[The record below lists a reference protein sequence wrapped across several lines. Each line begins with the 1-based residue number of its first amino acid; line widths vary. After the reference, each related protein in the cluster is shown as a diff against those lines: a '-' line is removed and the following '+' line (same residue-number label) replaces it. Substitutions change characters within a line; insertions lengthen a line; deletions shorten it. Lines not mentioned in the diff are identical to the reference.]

1 MHSPTSLSENWEDYL
16 ERIHELIEAKGYARV
31 ADIAQQ
37 LDIAPASVTSMVQ
50 KMAKAGLLNYERY
63 RGLTL
68 TPTGEAAA
76 LGIRHRHRVLT
87 SFLTLLGVPADV
99 VARDVE
105 GLEHHLSSVSVE
117 KIEALLQRMRPRR

>member
-1 MHSPTSLSENWEDYL
+1 M
-16 ERIHELIEAKGYARV
+16 G
-31 ADIAQQ
+31 
-37 LDIAPASVTSMVQ
+37 
-50 KMAKAGLLNYERY
+50 AGG

-87 SFLTLLGVPADV
+87 AFLSSLGVPAEV
-99 VARDVE
+99 VERDVE

-117 KIEALLQRMRPRR
+117 KIEALLDHLPPRRKKFR